1 MPDNKSPLPSA
12 SIKTKQH
19 LAQDIGPHLTKVV

>member
-12 SIKTKQH
+12 PIKTKQH
-19 LAQDIGPHLTKVV
+19 LARDTDSHLTKVV

>member
-12 SIKTKQH
+12 PIKTKQH
-19 LAQDIGPHLTKVV
+19 LARDNDPHLSKVV